1 MPGSNAGTGQPIHFF
16 CSKCRKRG
24 EHRFAGSSGHR
35 NGWSVI
41 RTGRTK
47 PYRGGNRGIRGLAT
61 FHEYKC
67 VDCEHVGWSRH
78 VDMRDKPVGWYVE
91 IVEKTTGHVDKRM
104 GPMHESKAD
113 KVEMGVLM
121 RINEDFFVR
130 TGTAEALAKE
140 AAAR

>member
-16 CSKCRKRG
+16 CSKCRRSRG
-24 EHRFAGSSGHR
+24 WRDIGSRRGY
-35 NGWSVI
+35 NVI

-47 PYRGGNRGIRGLAT
+47 PYRGGKRGTRGLDT

-67 VDCEHVGWSRH
+67 LDCEHVGWSRH
-78 VDMRDKPVGWYVE
+78 TDMRYKPLGWYVE
-91 IVEKTTGHVDKRM
+91 IVEAATGKVEKRM
-104 GPMHESKAD
+104 GPMHEAKAD

-121 RINEDFFVR
+121 RINDDFFVR

-140 AAAR
+140 AVAT